1 MVAIPAS
8 ALPDI
13 SPDPEDDS
21 LLRLPRS
28 WPGRFHCDSEPKRFP
43 AITLINSHDQTGRQC
58 SDDCTMEAT
67 SAGLMASEALHMK
80 LWRTILNLSPGA
92 QALGVFEKCEI
103 SFYDTPA
110 RKAEYTPAHHRRR
123 RENM

>member
-1 MVAIPAS
+1 MVSIPAS

-13 SPDPEDDS
+13 SPAPEDDS
-21 LLRLPRS
+21 LLRLPQS

-43 AITLINSHDQTGRQC
+43 AITLISSRDQTGRQC

-80 LWRTILNLSPGA
+80 LWRTNLNLSPGA
-92 QALGVFEKCEI
+92 QALVCSKNANSVFTT
-103 SFYDTPA
+103 TPA
-110 RKAEYTPAHHRRR
+110 RRAKYF
-123 RENM
+123 